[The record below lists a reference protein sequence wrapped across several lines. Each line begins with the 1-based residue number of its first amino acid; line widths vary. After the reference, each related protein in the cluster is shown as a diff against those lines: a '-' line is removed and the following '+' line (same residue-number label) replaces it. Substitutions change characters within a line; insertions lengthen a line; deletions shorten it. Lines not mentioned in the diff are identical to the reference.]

1 MSDKP
6 IDKVINDV
14 NNIKDILEDIKK
26 ITEDF
31 KSIKNDVAIIKSR
44 IHEINRARIEREQQE
59 AENVSKGWGVGWW

>member
-14 NNIKDILEDIKK
+14 NTIKDTLEDIKK

-31 KSIKNDVAIIKSR
+31 KTIKNDVKVIKDR
-44 IHEINRARIEREQQE
+44 LHEINKARILREQRE

>member
-14 NNIKDILEDIKK
+14 NNIKDTLEEIKK

-31 KSIKNDVAIIKSR
+31 KIIKNDVGVIKNR
-44 IHEINRARIEREQQE
+44 LHEINKARIREE
-59 AENVSKGWGVGWW
+59 ELKDDIAKCWFW

>member
-14 NNIKDILEDIKK
+14 GNIKNTLEDIKK

-31 KSIKNDVAIIKSR
+31 KIIKNDIAFIKNR
-44 IHEINRARIEREQQE
+44 LHEINKARIREQE
-59 AENVSKGWGVGWW
+59 ERDDIAKGWFW

>member
-14 NNIKDILEDIKK
+14 NTIKDTLEEIKK

-31 KSIKNDVAIIKSR
+31 KIIKNDVGVIKNR
-44 IHEINRARIEREQQE
+44 LHEINRARIEREKQE
-59 AENVSKGWGVGWW
+59 AENVSKGWGMGW

>member
-14 NNIKDILEDIKK
+14 GNIKDTLEEIKK

-31 KSIKNDVAIIKSR
+31 KTIKNDVAVIKSR
-44 IHEINRARIEREQQE
+44 LHEINKARIREE
-59 AENVSKGWGVGWW
+59 EEKDNIAKGWFW